1 MLLAADI
8 GNTNTVFGLWDK
20 DSLVSTFR
28 VSSRHNLTADEWS
41 ITLRSWL
48 KSKDFPPAA
57 ITEFAMCSVVP
68 ALNEILAK
76 AMQGLGC
83 SACYEYAYDKDLP
96 LTFEY
101 DNPRLLGADRVV
113 NAIAAVELFGD
124 NLIVADY
131 GTAITFCKIEQR
143 VHCGGLIVPGIDAAL
158 SGLATKSAQL
168 PQLGYAE
175 QPDICAKNT
184 MQGIQAGIHYG
195 YRGML
200 NEIMNE
206 LLLSFKPANRAN
218 VIRVVTGGVSPSI
231 GYFHEF
237 FDVVDS
243 ALTLKGLRFL
253 REQAKG
259 KT

>member
-1 MLLAADI
+1 MEHYFTILAQ
-8 GNTNTVFGLWDK
+8 VKRF
-20 DSLVSTFR
+20 S
-28 VSSRHNLTADEWS
+28 
-41 ITLRSWL
+41 
-48 KSKDFPPAA
+48 PAA

-143 VHCGGLIVPGIDAAL
+143 VHDGGLIVPGIEAAL
-158 SGLATKSAQL
+158 SGCYQVRSTSAIGVCRTT
-168 PQLGYAE
+168 GYLR
-175 QPDICAKNT
+175 NT
-184 MQGIQAGIHYG
+184 MQGVSRQVC
-195 YRGML
+195 
-200 NEIMNE
+200 IM
-206 LLLSFKPANRAN
+206 AT
-218 VIRVVTGGVSPSI
+218 VVC
-231 GYFHEF
+231 
-237 FDVVDS
+237 
-243 ALTLKGLRFL
+243 LMRL
-253 REQAKG
+253 
-259 KT
+259 